1 MKAKY
6 IGKSSSCVTNGKVY
20 DVEVYAGYYHL
31 TDDEGDNNSYHRDEF
46 ELVEDAKPA
55 PLIDGP
61 GLYRTRNGDTVE
73 IIGLRPAS
81 DFTHEGSCRE
91 HTWSGV
97 IVKDGSTECYRPN
110 GSWGVQA
117 DASGPYDIVEKID
130 EPAKQEEHRAY
141 EQPSANPEALLRQF
155 SSGATRNLDNNKYDY
170 EGFLSPLVIE
180 AFGKYMHSH
189 RLQKDGTMRDSANW
203 QRGIPL
209 DVYMKSGWRHF
220 FDWWKLHR
228 GVDATS
234 PEDGH
239 KIDKVEALCA
249 LLFNVQGYM
258 HELLKEQSNE

>member
-6 IGKSSSCVTNGKVY
+6 IGKSSSCVTNGRVY
-20 DVEVYAGYYHL
+20 DVELYAGYCHL
-31 TDDEGDNNSYHRDEF
+31 VDDEGDKNSYHQDEF
-46 ELVEDAKPA
+46 QLVEEAKPA

-61 GLYRTRNGDTVE
+61 GLYRTRGGDEVKV
-73 IIGLRPAS
+73 IGLRPQS
-81 DFTHEGSCRE
+81 DLDHDGSCPNHIWSGDVVKEGS
-91 HTWSGV
+91 TQ
-97 IVKDGSTECYRPN
+97 CYRPD
-110 GSWGVQA
+110 GSWEVEPGVI
-117 DASGPYDIVEKID
+117 GPYDIVEKISSTS
-130 EPAKQEEHRAY
+130 EPVKQKD
-141 EQPSANPEALLRQF
+141 QPLLRQF

-189 RLQKDGTMRDSANW
+189 RLQKDGKMRDSDNW
-203 QRGIPL
+203 QLGIGF

-228 GVDATS
+228 GFDATS

-249 LLFNVQGYM
+249 LMFNVQGYM
-258 HELLKEQSNE
+258 HELLKEQCNG

>member
-1 MKAKY
+1 MSEFKVGDKVRRKLDYVAYGDWSYGRDTLTVSKT
-6 IGKSSSCVTNGKVY
+6 IGHNLSVGSDPEYWDMDK
-20 DVEVYAGYYHL
+20 
-31 TDDEGDNNSYHRDEF
+31 F
-46 ELVEDAKPA
+46 ELVEKISSTPENDPKP
-55 PLIDGP
+55 IED
-61 GLYRTRNGDTVE
+61 R
-73 IIGLRPAS
+73 
-81 DFTHEGSCRE
+81 
-91 HTWSGV
+91 
-97 IVKDGSTECYRPN
+97 KD
-110 GSWGVQA
+110 
-117 DASGPYDIVEKID
+117 D
-130 EPAKQEEHRAY
+130 
-141 EQPSANPEALLRQF
+141 QPLLRQF

-228 GVDATS
+228 GLDATS

-249 LLFNVQGYM
+249 LMFNVQGYM